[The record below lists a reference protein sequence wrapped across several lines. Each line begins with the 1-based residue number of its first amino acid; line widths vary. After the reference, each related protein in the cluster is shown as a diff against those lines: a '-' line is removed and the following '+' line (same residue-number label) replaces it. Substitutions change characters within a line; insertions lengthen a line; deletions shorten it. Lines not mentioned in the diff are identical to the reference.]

1 MKTNRPLRV
10 GSVIQVELGKM
21 IERDLD
27 VPAGNLITVTDVEV
41 SADLERAKVWVSVFS
56 GTDDKVIMVM
66 LKKMRGDFQH
76 LLNKKLNI
84 KPMPRIEFFPDYGPA
99 KAAEVEKLLLKK

>member
-10 GSVIQVELGKM
+10 GSLIQVELGKM

-41 SADLERAKVWVSVFS
+41 SADLERAKVWISVFPDTS
-56 GTDDKVIMVM
+56 GEETIGM
-66 LKKMRGDFQH
+66 LKKMRGSFQH

-84 KPMPRIEFFPDYGPA
+84 KPMPRIELFLDYGPA

>member
-27 VPAGNLITVTDVEV
+27 VPVGNLITVTDVEV
-41 SADLERAKVWVSVFS
+41 SADLERAKVWISVFPDAS
-56 GTDDKVIMVM
+56 KEEVMGM
-66 LKKMRGDFQH
+66 LKKMTGNFQH
-76 LLNKKLNI
+76 LLNRKLNI
-84 KPMPRIEFFPDYGPA
+84 KPMPRIEFWLDYGPA